1 MPLTDTERL
10 RFSRQLMIKGFT
22 PAHQARLKQSTALV
36 AGVGG
41 VGGNV
46 ALYLAAAGIGRL
58 ILTHDGPLDLPD
70 LNRQILMSHAGLGM
84 QRVGQ
89 AKEQILRLNPA
100 VEILAIPERLTAA
113 NVDELAEQADVA
125 LDCRHNFTERYLLN
139 AAAVRH
145 GRPLVEGA
153 MDDMSAYL
161 TSLVPGQTPCL
172 ACLFPA
178 AAPWDHLGFA
188 VMGPVSGSL
197 GCLMALE
204 AIKLLTGFSRP
215 LLGELLLMDL
225 GAMEFERIAGRQ
237 RPDCPV
243 CGHLRRAEKERGNTE
258 CQALAS
264 LLA

>member
-1 MPLTDTERL
+1 MPLSESERL

-22 PAHQARLKQSTALV
+22 PEHQEHLRHSTALV

-41 VGGNV
+41 VGGNA

-58 ILTHDGPLDLPD
+58 ILTHDGPLDMPD

-89 AKEQILRLNPA
+89 AREQILRLNPA
-100 VEILAIPERLTAA
+100 VEVRAIPQRLTLE
-113 NVDELAEQADVA
+113 NVDELVEQADVA
-125 LDCRHNFTERYLLN
+125 LDCRHNFAERYLLN
-139 AAAVRH
+139 AAVVRH
-145 GRPLVEGA
+145 RRPLVEGA

-172 ACLFPA
+172 ACMFPVEP
-178 AAPWDHLGFA
+178 PWDHLGFA
-188 VMGPVSGSL
+188 VLGPVCGSL

-215 LLGELLLMDL
+215 LLGDLLLMDL
-225 GAMEFERIAGRQ
+225 GAMEFERVSMRH
-237 RPDCPV
+237 RPECPV
-243 CGHLRRAEKERGNTE
+243 CGHLTQQRGNME
-258 CQALAS
+258 CQVVAS
-264 LLA
+264 